1 MLHSTW
7 RCGGRGRGKRTSRSS
22 TAASTTPAR
31 SAASTPAIGAAAVV
45 VASWRPSRRLP
56 SAAATDT
63 DADAD
68 AGALTARYKAR
79 QGDGADINNGR
90 PSVVRFRSNL
100 SEALVIMTHF
110 RLLSKTT
117 WHSWQGFLLLSRP
130 PPYCQP
136 NRGSPRALHDECGC
150 VSLGRAA

>member
-110 RLLSKTT
+110 RLRL
-117 WHSWQGFLLLSRP
+117 
-130 PPYCQP
+130 
-136 NRGSPRALHDECGC
+136 RGILGKVSCFCLARLPTASPTGDRLVRCMMN
-150 VSLGRAA
+150 AAV